1 MRRLCASNRIYL
13 SYACKAIIFLGNWKW
28 KKELSQD
35 VRGIIVQKH
44 EDGLSYRKISKDV
57 DVPAQN
63 IASVIQKWKAMK
75 TIAAL

>member
-1 MRRLCASNRIYL
+1 MKRN
-13 SYACKAIIFLGNWKW
+13 
-28 KKELSQD
+28 ELSHDAQ
-35 VRGIIVQKH
+35 GIIVQKH

-75 TIAAL
+75 TTATL

>member
-1 MRRLCASNRIYL
+1 MLQTEYIYHMHVRLLFSWETEYE
-13 SYACKAIIFLGNWKW
+13 
-28 KKELSQD
+28 KKKNKLSQD

-57 DVPAQN
+57 DVLAQN

-75 TIAAL
+75 TTAAL

>member
-1 MRRLCASNRIYL
+1 MLQTEYIYHMHVRLLFSWETEYE
-13 SYACKAIIFLGNWKW
+13 
-28 KKELSQD
+28 KKKRMSQD

-75 TIAAL
+75 TTAAL